1 MKFEMAIN
9 LKTPRSLGLKDVST
23 PVPNSVTYVGGY
35 ARGDS

>member
-9 LKTPRSLGLKDVST
+9 LKTPRSLGLKDVSV
-23 PVPNSVTYVGGY
+23 VPNSVTYVGGY